1 MFICGFDHSKKP
13 IHIRKSPWRSYFI
26 NPLMSSSLYILLHIT
41 SILDFWMEIF
51 QQYCAFKLK
60 IFQIIYIFLYVYIF
74 KNTTFQFTFS
84 FSVTKSCPTLCDSMN
99 CSTSGFSVL
108 PISQS
113 LLKLMSQWYLPTISS
128 SVVPFFSCP
137 QSFPASGPFSMSW
150 FFASGGQNIGASS
163 SVSVLPMNIQ
173 GWSFRIVRFDLLAV
187 QGMLKSLL

>member
-13 IHIRKSPWRSYFI
+13 IHLSKSPWRSYFI
-26 NPLMSSSLYILLHIT
+26 NPLMSSLLYILLHIT
-41 SILDFWMEIF
+41 LILDFWMEIF
-51 QQYCAFKLK
+51 QQYCALKLK
-60 IFQIIYIFLYVYIF
+60 IFQIIYIFFYVYIF
-74 KNTTFQFTFS
+74 KNTFRC
-84 FSVTKSCPTLCDSMN
+84 SVTKSCPTLCDSVN
-99 CSTSGFSVL
+99 CSTPGFSVL

-150 FFASGGQNIGASS
+150 FFTSGGQNIGASS

-173 GWSFRIVRFDLLAV
+173 GWSFRTVRFDLLAV
-187 QGMLKSLL
+187 QGMLKGLL